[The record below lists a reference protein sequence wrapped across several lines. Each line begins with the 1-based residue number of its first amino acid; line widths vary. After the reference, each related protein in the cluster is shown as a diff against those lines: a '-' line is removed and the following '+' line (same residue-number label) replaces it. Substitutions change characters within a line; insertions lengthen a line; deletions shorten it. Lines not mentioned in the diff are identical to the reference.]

1 MVTTSCSAAHAVSAS
16 PVGMAS
22 VPSSVRALS
31 SFRWMRGQ
39 PARLSLNDMHPS
51 PLTPVVAAL
60 RWGLHLLAVAL
71 TVVVMVRALSL
82 IHI

>member
-1 MVTTSCSAAHAVSAS
+1 
-16 PVGMAS
+16 
-22 VPSSVRALS
+22 
-31 SFRWMRGQ
+31 MRGQ

-71 TVVVMVRALSL
+71 TVVVMVRALIATPTDVAAAIVAAVWLAVYFAGGLVVLSL